1 MRTMADW
8 NFAHLLSQLLADKNP
23 VLTRNHKCRRLLAP
37 DRCVFTD
44 TPIVTLRPTAWRK
57 ALRELEWFLSGH
69 DKCPDELKDW
79 WRGQLDSEGNYLWG
93 YPYQL
98 RRRGGHDQ
106 IEYLVDALIKH
117 PYSRRHILTTWS
129 PSEMAYITNANKNIA
144 TPSTCHL
151 SYAQFFVVDG
161 KLDMLSVQRSADVLL
176 GLPHNW
182 IQHWALLTWL
192 ARRTGLEVGRLIWQG
207 GDVHLYEAESHI
219 RCAEEIVINAS
230 SWLMQLEGGHR
241 LVYAANDPR
250 EFRAVDFY
258 MAWFGERPEPVSI
271 IRPELL

>member
-8 NFAHLLSQLLADKNP
+8 NFSHLLSQLLRDKRC
-23 VLTRNHKCRRLLAP
+23 VTTRNHNCRRLFAP
-37 DRCVFTD
+37 ERCVFTS

-57 ALRELEWFLSGH
+57 ALLELEWFLSGR
-69 DKCPDELKDW
+69 DKCPEGLKDW
-79 WRGQLDSEGNYLWG
+79 WRGQLNEDGEYLWG

-106 IEYLVDALIKH
+106 IEYLVDALKNH
-117 PYSRRHILTTWS
+117 PYSRRHILTSWN
-129 PSEMAYITNANKNIA
+129 PSEMAYITCANKNAA
-144 TPSTCHL
+144 TPTTCHL
-151 SYAQFFVVDG
+151 SYAQFFVANG

-192 ARRTGLEVGRLIWQG
+192 AHRAGLEVGSLIWQG

-219 RCAEEIVINAS
+219 NCATEIVTTAS
-230 SWLMQLEGGHR
+230 SWLMRPEGGHT
-241 LVYAANDPR
+241 LIYDPSDPSI
-250 EFRAVDFY
+250 FRAEDFS
-258 MAWFGERPEPVSI
+258 MAWFGERPEPVST
-271 IRPELL
+271 IRPELF